1 MVKDKVLK
9 TVIEDLAKEYDL
21 PTDVIEDIYDSQW
34 DFIVETIED
43 LDFNDVT
50 EENFKTLK
58 TNFNIPALGKF
69 YTTYYKVKNVREKR
83 IEAERIARNDVQ
95 QTSGY
100 SKQEEE

>member
-43 LDFNDVT
+43 LEFNDVT

-83 IEAERIARNDVQ
+83 IEAERIARNDV
-95 QTSGY
+95 
-100 SKQEEE
+100 